1 LLIYAASLA
10 LYVSVLSALVNW
22 CLQSP
27 VHAVVLFGMMLATWL
42 KLRKGRIE
50 NWQVGQLEF
59 EEAPE
64 AAVLTLSIE
73 RD

>member
-1 LLIYAASLA
+1 
-10 LYVSVLSALVNW
+10 
-22 CLQSP
+22 
-27 VHAVVLFGMMLATWL
+27 VHAVALFVMMLATWL
-42 KLRKGRIE
+42 KLRQGRIE